1 MPVLNSKDLNDI
13 FHQPLNEMEAS
24 RLHSLVKN
32 ANHNKAFTQQ
42 LALDASKLLTISEER
57 LDGINDSGFIKR
69 CWNSFTGENRNI
81 RNRNNEDLLKM
92 QHFSWNYLKELQSQN
107 LINSYSVAT
116 IINNLTATNDILY
129 ETRGF
134 LEKVVDKVKDI
145 DNRLALSEWALNI
158 KVNKRRFKSYPKTIL
173 VLYVILDF
181 IKSNKDIQFSRKDMN
196 YIMVLLDEMGVDF
209 DKELRFID
217 FIIDL
222 INDIE
227 IIKVDNYREL
237 IDLSFEDHYVDNRF
251 IEDNISG
258 SFFNTLYFLSE
269 NYNRIHE
276 IVSDNTI
283 CDTDE
288 KFEKI
293 VFKFFSEDFDFL
305 ESKYTIR
312 EIAEEIV
319 GSSVLTINLYK
330 EQNGLYET
338 EEDGFNEEEVYSG
351 DFKSSQGEHIE
362 ENTSFNELI
371 VNLELSSISATLLR
385 FRNFE
390 ISMKSNEYSFYS
402 DDSVFGFNKSIFS
415 KVVSSIGG
423 SATALGRSSCT
434 SDLNDYKKEVSEYI
448 SDKEYYL
455 TQANSIIANYNL
467 EKIAF
472 ESHIGYS
479 DIDLDTSA
487 TNDDW
492 HDQFNYIL
500 DQIEKS
506 IDSFTDA
513 CDNAVQQLELFKNN
527 EYDKS
532 VIQMQ
537 RQAEEDHK
545 NKINAE
551 RESKKTVTISDN
563 IEVSIDWQIVKNLP
577 IHPEDIHTIES
588 FNNKWIVLGKDTNV
602 YLSNNGEDWHT
613 LDMCE
618 VNGIVYISTIKIIDD
633 TCILFHND
641 YEKNGFTYSSDGENW
656 YIGNIPK
663 GVDYFDGLYPTESIV
678 KLDDIWLWLFTERT
692 EYSYT
697 EKGFF
702 TNLNKKGDYKKA
714 VLMYAS
720 GLDGRWEK
728 WEHSPSLNEG
738 LEIEKFSILPN
749 SNIPILLAEYNWM
762 YKDHKKKVDAV
773 PMAIYL
779 SDNYRWRNCNWEFDS
794 IRSDSSFNKI
804 KDFYYYHDSFGGS
817 FKSKNGFE
825 WEKADMDF
833 SADNSL
839 NFNSLYI
846 FTSYNKLHILTDVAE
861 AHEMILEDG
870 NWRDFSINGSKIL
883 AIHSPS
889 HHEKNLM
896 LGSINIRDLISN

>member
-1 MPVLNSKDLNDI
+1 MPVLDSKELDDV
-13 FHQPLNEMEAS
+13 FHQPLNEVES
-24 RLHSLVKN
+24 LRLDSLVKN
-32 ANHNKAFTQQ
+32 ANNNKAFTQQ
-42 LALDASKLLTISEER
+42 LALDASKLLTVSEER
-57 LDGINDSGFIKR
+57 LNEIKDSGFIKR
-69 CWNSFTGENRNI
+69 CWNSFTGENRDI

-107 LINSYSVAT
+107 LINSYSIAT
-116 IINNLTATNDILY
+116 IVNNLAATNDIIS
-129 ETRGF
+129 ETRVF
-134 LEKVVDKVKDI
+134 LEKVVDKVQDI
-145 DNRLALSEWALNI
+145 DNRLTLSEWALNI
-158 KVNKRRFKSYPKTIL
+158 KVNKRKFKSYPKTIL
-173 VLYVILDF
+173 VLYIIFDF
-181 IKSNKDIQFSRKDMN
+181 IKNNRDMQFSRKDIN
-196 YIMVLLDEMGVDF
+196 YIMVLLDEMNVDF

-217 FIIDL
+217 FITDL

-227 IIKVDNYREL
+227 MIKINSYREL
-237 IDLSFEDHYVDNRF
+237 IDLSLDDCCIDNRF
-251 IEDNISG
+251 VEDNISG

-269 NYNRIHE
+269 NYNRIYD
-276 IVSDNTI
+276 IVSDDII

-319 GSSVLTINLYK
+319 GSSVLTRHIYK

-351 DFKSSQGEHIE
+351 DFKSPQVEYIE
-362 ENTSFNELI
+362 GNNSFDELI
-371 VNLELSSISATLLR
+371 ENLEISSSSATLLSL
-385 FRNFE
+385 RNFE
-390 ISMKSNEYSFYS
+390 ISMKSNEYSFYL
-402 DDSVFGFNKSIFS
+402 DDSGFSFNKSIFN

-434 SDLNDYKKEVSEYI
+434 SDLNDYKKEVGEFI
-448 SDKEYYL
+448 SDKGYYL

-472 ESHIGYS
+472 ENNIGYS
-479 DIDLDTSA
+479 DINLDTSA

-506 IDSFTDA
+506 IDSFANA
-513 CDNAVQQLELFKNN
+513 CDDAVQQLKLFKNN

-545 NKINAE
+545 SKINAD
-551 RESKKTVTISDN
+551 RESKKIVTISDN
-563 IEVSIDWQIVKNLP
+563 MEISIDWQIIKNLP
-577 IHPEDIHTIES
+577 IHSEDIHTIES

-602 YLSNNGEDWHT
+602 YLSNNSEDWHA
-613 LDMCE
+613 LDMGE
-618 VNGIVYISTIKIIDD
+618 VNGIVYISKIKIIDD

-641 YEKNGFTYSSDGENW
+641 YEENGFTYSSDGENW
-656 YIGNIPK
+656 YIGSVPK

-678 KLDDIWLWLFTERT
+678 KLNNIWLWLFTKRT

-702 TNLNKKGDYKKA
+702 TNSSKKGDYKKP

-720 GLDGRWEK
+720 GLDGRWDE

-749 SNIPILLAEYNWM
+749 SNIPILLAEYNWS
-762 YKDHKKKVDAV
+762 YKDNKKKVEAV
-773 PMAIYL
+773 PIAIYL

-804 KDFYYYHDSFGGS
+804 KDFYYYHNSFGGS

-833 SADNSL
+833 TADKCL

-846 FTSYNKLHILTDVAE
+846 FTSYNKLYMLTDVAE
-861 AHEMILEDG
+861 AHEMILEEG
-870 NWRDFSINGSKIL
+870 NWRGFSINGSKIL
-883 AIHSPS
+883 AIHAPS
-889 HHEKNLM
+889 NHEKNLM
-896 LGSINIRDLISN
+896 LGSIDIKNLTSD

>member
-1 MPVLNSKDLNDI
+1 MPVLDSKELDDV
-13 FHQPLNEMEAS
+13 FHQPLNEVES
-24 RLHSLVKN
+24 LRLDSLVKN
-32 ANHNKAFTQQ
+32 ANNNKAFTQQ
-42 LALDASKLLTISEER
+42 LALDASKLLTVSEER
-57 LDGINDSGFIKR
+57 LNEIKDSGFIKR
-69 CWNSFTGENRNI
+69 CWNSFTGENRDI

-107 LINSYSVAT
+107 LINSYSIAT
-116 IINNLTATNDILY
+116 IINNLAATNDILS
-129 ETRGF
+129 ETRVF
-134 LEKVVDKVKDI
+134 LEKVVDKVQDI
-145 DNRLALSEWALNI
+145 DNRLTLSEWALNI
-158 KVNKRRFKSYPKTIL
+158 KVNKRKFKSYPKTIL
-173 VLYVILDF
+173 VLYIIFDF
-181 IKSNKDIQFSRKDMN
+181 IKNNRDMQFSRKDIN
-196 YIMVLLDEMGVDF
+196 YIMVLLDEMNVDF

-217 FIIDL
+217 FITDL

-227 IIKVDNYREL
+227 MIKINSYREL
-237 IDLSFEDHYVDNRF
+237 IDLSLDDCCIDNRF
-251 IEDNISG
+251 VEDNISG

-269 NYNRIHE
+269 NYNRIYD
-276 IVSDNTI
+276 IVSDDII

-319 GSSVLTINLYK
+319 GSSVLTRHIYK

-351 DFKSSQGEHIE
+351 DFKSPQVEHIE
-362 ENTSFNELI
+362 GNNSFDELI
-371 VNLELSSISATLLR
+371 ENLEISSSSATLLSL
-385 FRNFE
+385 RNFE
-390 ISMKSNEYSFYS
+390 ISMKSNEYSFYL
-402 DDSVFGFNKSIFS
+402 DDSGFSFNKSIFN

-434 SDLNDYKKEVSEYI
+434 SDLNDYKKEVSDYI
-448 SDKEYYL
+448 SDKGYYL

-472 ESHIGYS
+472 ENNIGYS
-479 DIDLDTSA
+479 DINLDTSA

-506 IDSFTDA
+506 IDSFANA
-513 CDNAVQQLELFKNN
+513 CDGAVQQLKLFKNN

-545 NKINAE
+545 NKINAD
-551 RESKKTVTISDN
+551 RESKKIVTISDN
-563 IEVSIDWQIVKNLP
+563 MEISIDWQIIKNLP
-577 IHPEDIHTIES
+577 IHSEDIHTIES

-602 YLSNNGEDWHT
+602 YLSNNSEDWHA
-613 LDMCE
+613 LDMGK
-618 VNGIVYISTIKIIDD
+618 VNGIVYISKIKIIDD

-641 YEKNGFTYSSDGENW
+641 YEENGFTYSSDGENW
-656 YIGNIPK
+656 YIGSVPK

-678 KLDDIWLWLFTERT
+678 KLDDIWLWLFTKRT

-702 TNLNKKGDYKKA
+702 TNSSKKGDYKKP

-720 GLDGRWEK
+720 GLDGRWDE

-749 SNIPILLAEYNWM
+749 SNIPILLAEYNWS
-762 YKDHKKKVDAV
+762 YKDNKKKVEAV
-773 PMAIYL
+773 PIAIYL

-804 KDFYYYHDSFGGS
+804 KDFYYYHNSFGGS

-833 SADNSL
+833 TADKCL

-846 FTSYNKLHILTDVAE
+846 FTSYNKLYMLTDVAE
-861 AHEMILEDG
+861 AHEMILEEG
-870 NWRDFSINGSKIL
+870 NWRGFSINGSKIL
-883 AIHSPS
+883 AIHAPS
-889 HHEKNLM
+889 NHEKNLM
-896 LGSINIRDLISN
+896 LGSIDIKNLTSD

>member
-13 FHQPLNEMEAS
+13 FHQPLNELEAS
-24 RLHSLVKN
+24 RLDSLVKN

-92 QHFSWNYLKELQSQN
+92 QHFAWNYLKELQSQN
-107 LINSYSVAT
+107 LINSYSIAT

-158 KVNKRRFKSYPKTIL
+158 KVNKRKLKSYPKKIL
-173 VLYVILDF
+173 LLYIILDF
-181 IKSNKDIQFSRKDMN
+181 IKSHKDIQFSRKDTN
-196 YIMVLLDEMGVDF
+196 HIMVLLDEMDINTDEEV
-209 DKELRFID
+209 RFID

-227 IIKVDNYREL
+227 IIKVNNYREL
-237 IDLSFEDHYVDNRF
+237 IDLSFDDYHIDNRF

-269 NYNRIHE
+269 NYNRIYD
-276 IVSDNTI
+276 IVSDNKI

-305 ESKYTIR
+305 DSKYTIK
-312 EIAEEIV
+312 EIVEEIV
-319 GSSVLTINLYK
+319 GSSVLTVHVYK

-338 EEDGFNEEEVYSG
+338 EEDVFDEEETHS
-351 DFKSSQGEHIE
+351 DDLKLSQDEFLEI
-362 ENTSFNELI
+362 NTSFDELI
-371 VNLELSSISATLLR
+371 ENLEDSSFSATTLSLK
-385 FRNFE
+385 NFK
-390 ISMKSNEYSFYS
+390 ISMRANEYAFYS
-402 DDSVFGFNKSIFS
+402 DDSDFSFNKSIFS

-434 SDLNDYKKEVSEYI
+434 SDLNDYKKEVSKYI

-472 ESHIGYS
+472 ESNIGYS

-506 IDSFTDA
+506 IDSFTNA
-513 CDNAVQQLELFKNN
+513 CDDAVQQLELFKNN

-551 RESKKTVTISDN
+551 RESKKTVIISDN
-563 IEVSIDWQIVKNLP
+563 MEVSIDWQIVKNLP

-588 FNNKWIVLGKDTNV
+588 FNNKWIVLDKDTNI

-613 LDMCE
+613 LDMGE

-656 YIGNIPK
+656 YTGNIPK

-678 KLDDIWLWLFTERT
+678 KLDDIWLWLFTKRT

-702 TNLNKKGDYKKA
+702 TNSNKEGDYKKP

-720 GLDGRWEK
+720 SLDGEWGE
-728 WEHSPSLNEG
+728 WQHSPNLSEG
-738 LEIEKFSILPN
+738 LEIEKLSILPN
-749 SNIPILLAEYNWM
+749 SNIPILLADYNWS
-762 YKDHKKKVDAV
+762 YKNNKKKVDAV
-773 PMAIYL
+773 PIAIYL

-804 KDFYYYHDSFGGS
+804 KDFYYYHNSFGGS

>member
-1 MPVLNSKDLNDI
+1 MPALDSKELNNI
-13 FHQPLNEMEAS
+13 FHQQLNEEEAS
-24 RLHSLVKN
+24 RLDSLVKN
-32 ANHNKAFTQQ
+32 ANNNKAFTQQ

-57 LDGINDSGFIKR
+57 LSGINNSGFIKR
-69 CWNSFTGENRNI
+69 CWNSFTGENQNI

-92 QHFSWNYLKELQSQN
+92 QHFAWNYLKELQSQN

-116 IINNLTATNDILY
+116 IVNNLTATNDILY

-134 LEKVVDKVKDI
+134 LEKVVDRVKNI

-158 KVNKRRFKSYPKTIL
+158 KVNKRKFKSYPKIIL
-173 VLYVILDF
+173 VLYIALDF
-181 IKSNKDIQFSRKDMN
+181 IKSHRDIQFSRKDTN
-196 YIMVLLDEMGVDF
+196 HIIVLLDEMGINTDEEV
-209 DKELRFID
+209 RFID
-217 FIIDL
+217 FIVDL
-222 INDIE
+222 MNDIE
-227 IIKVDNYREL
+227 IIKIDNYQEL
-237 IDLSFEDHYVDNRF
+237 IDLSFDDCHIDNRF

-269 NYNRIHE
+269 NYNKIYE
-276 IVSDNTI
+276 IVSDNII

-293 VFKFFSEDFDFL
+293 IFKFFSEDFDFL
-305 ESKYTIR
+305 DSKHTIK
-312 EIAEEIV
+312 EIVEEIV
-319 GSSVLTINLYK
+319 GSSALTIHVYK
-330 EQNGLYET
+330 EQNGLHEI
-338 EEDGFNEEEVYSG
+338 EEDVFDEEEDNS
-351 DFKSSQGEHIE
+351 DDLKLSQDEFLEI
-362 ENTSFNELI
+362 NTSFDELI
-371 VNLELSSISATLLR
+371 KNLEASSSSATILSLK
-385 FRNFE
+385 NFK
-390 ISMKSNEYSFYS
+390 ISMRANEYAFYS
-402 DDSVFGFNKSIFS
+402 DDSDFVFNKSIFS

-434 SDLNDYKKEVSEYI
+434 SDLNGYKKEAREFI
-448 SDKEYYL
+448 SDNRCYL
-455 TQANSIIANYNL
+455 SEANSIIAKYNL

-472 ESHIGYS
+472 ESNIGYL

-506 IDSFTDA
+506 IDSFTNA
-513 CDNAVQQLELFKNN
+513 CDDAVQQLELFKNN

-537 RQAEEDHK
+537 RQAEEDYK

-551 RESKKTVTISDN
+551 RDSKKTVTISDN
-563 IEVSIDWQIVKNLP
+563 MEVSIDWQIVKNLP

-613 LDMCE
+613 LDMGK
-618 VNGIVYISTIKIIDD
+618 VNGIVYINTIKIIDD
-633 TCILFHND
+633 ICILFHND

-678 KLDDIWLWLFTERT
+678 KLDDIWLWLFTKRT
-692 EYSYT
+692 EYSYI

-702 TNLNKKGDYKKA
+702 TNSNKKGDYKKP

-720 GLDGRWEK
+720 SLDGEWGE
-728 WEHSPSLNEG
+728 WQYSPNLSEG
-738 LEIEKFSILPN
+738 LEIEKLSILPN
-749 SNIPILLAEYNWM
+749 SNIPILLADYNWS
-762 YKDHKKKVDAV
+762 YKNNKKKVDAV
-773 PMAIYL
+773 PIAIYL
-779 SDNYRWRNCNWEFDS
+779 SNNYRWRNCNWEFDS
-794 IRSDSSFNKI
+794 IRSDSFFNKI
-804 KDFYYYHDSFGGS
+804 KDFYYYHNSYGVS

-825 WEKADMDF
+825 WEKADIDF

-846 FTSYNKLHILTDVAE
+846 FTSYNKLIILTDVAE

-889 HHEKNLM
+889 NHEKNLM
-896 LGSINIRDLISN
+896 LGSIDIKNLISN

>member
-1 MPVLNSKDLNDI
+1 MPVLDSKELDDV
-13 FHQPLNEMEAS
+13 FHQPLNEVES
-24 RLHSLVKN
+24 LRLDSLVKN
-32 ANHNKAFTQQ
+32 ANNNKAFTQQ
-42 LALDASKLLTISEER
+42 LALDASKLLTVSEER
-57 LDGINDSGFIKR
+57 LNEIKDSGFIKR
-69 CWNSFTGENRNI
+69 CWNSFTGENRDI

-92 QHFSWNYLKELQSQN
+92 QHFSWNYLKELQNQN
-107 LINSYSVAT
+107 LINSYSIAT
-116 IINNLTATNDILY
+116 IINNLAATNDILS
-129 ETRGF
+129 ETRVF
-134 LEKVVDKVKDI
+134 LEKVVDKVQDI
-145 DNRLALSEWALNI
+145 DNRLTLSEWALNI
-158 KVNKRRFKSYPKTIL
+158 KVNKRKFKSYPKTIL
-173 VLYVILDF
+173 VLYIIFDF
-181 IKSNKDIQFSRKDMN
+181 IKNNRDMQFSRKDIN
-196 YIMVLLDEMGVDF
+196 YIMVLLDEMNVDF

-217 FIIDL
+217 FIMDL

-227 IIKVDNYREL
+227 IIKINSYREL
-237 IDLSFEDHYVDNRF
+237 IDLSLDDCCIDNRF
-251 IEDNISG
+251 VEDNISG

-269 NYNRIHE
+269 NYNRIYD
-276 IVSDNTI
+276 IVSDDII

-319 GSSVLTINLYK
+319 GSSVLTRHIYK

-351 DFKSSQGEHIE
+351 DFKSPQVEHIGG
-362 ENTSFNELI
+362 NNSFDELI
-371 VNLELSSISATLLR
+371 ENLEISSSSATLLSL
-385 FRNFE
+385 RNFE
-390 ISMKSNEYSFYS
+390 ISMKSNEYSFYL
-402 DDSVFGFNKSIFS
+402 DDSGFSFNKSIFN

-434 SDLNDYKKEVSEYI
+434 SDLNDYKKEVSDYI
-448 SDKEYYL
+448 SDKGYYL

-472 ESHIGYS
+472 ENNIGYS
-479 DIDLDTSA
+479 DINLDTSA

-506 IDSFTDA
+506 IDSFANA
-513 CDNAVQQLELFKNN
+513 CDNAVQQLKLFKNN

-537 RQAEEDHK
+537 RQAEEDNE
-545 NKINAE
+545 NKINAD
-551 RESKKTVTISDN
+551 RESKKIVTISDN
-563 IEVSIDWQIVKNLP
+563 MEISIDWQIIKNLP
-577 IHPEDIHTIES
+577 IHSEDIDTIES

-602 YLSNNGEDWHT
+602 YLSNNGEDWHA
-613 LDMCE
+613 LDMGE
-618 VNGIVYISTIKIIDD
+618 VNGIVYISKIKIIDD

-641 YEKNGFTYSSDGENW
+641 YEENGFTYSSDGENW
-656 YIGNIPK
+656 YIGSVPK

-678 KLDDIWLWLFTERT
+678 KLDDIWLWLFTKRT

-702 TNLNKKGDYKKA
+702 TNSNKKGDYKKP

-720 GLDGRWEK
+720 GLDGRWDE

-749 SNIPILLAEYNWM
+749 SNIPILLAEYNWS
-762 YKDHKKKVDAV
+762 YKDNKKKVDAV
-773 PMAIYL
+773 PIAIYL
-779 SDNYRWRNCNWEFDS
+779 SDNYRWRNCSWEFDS

-804 KDFYYYHDSFGGS
+804 KDFYYYHNSFGGS

-833 SADNSL
+833 TANKCL

-846 FTSYNKLHILTDVAE
+846 FTSYNKLYMLTDVAE
-861 AHEMILEDG
+861 VHEMILEEG

-883 AIHSPS
+883 AIHAPS
-889 HHEKNLM
+889 NHEKNLM
-896 LGSINIRDLISN
+896 LGSIDIKNLTSD

>member
-1 MPVLNSKDLNDI
+1 MPALNSKELNNI
-13 FHQPLNEMEAS
+13 FHQPLNEVESS
-24 RLHSLVKN
+24 RLDSLVKN
-32 ANHNKAFTQQ
+32 ANNNKAFTQQ

-57 LDGINDSGFIKR
+57 LNGINNSGFIKR
-69 CWNSFTGENRNI
+69 CWNSFTGENKNI

-92 QHFSWNYLKELQSQN
+92 QHFAWNYLNELQSQN
-107 LINSYSVAT
+107 LINSYSIAT
-116 IINNLTATNDILY
+116 IINNLSATNDIVS
-129 ETRGF
+129 ETRVF

-158 KVNKRRFKSYPKTIL
+158 KVNKRKLKSYPEKIL
-173 VLYVILDF
+173 ILYIIFDF
-181 IKSNKDIQFSRKDMN
+181 IKSNRDIQFSRKDIN
-196 YIMVLLDEMGVDF
+196 HIMVLLGEMNIDF

-227 IIKVDNYREL
+227 IIKIDNYREL
-237 IDLSFEDHYVDNRF
+237 IDLSLYDCNIDNRF

-269 NYNRIHE
+269 NYNRIYD
-276 IVSDNTI
+276 IVSDDTI

-305 ESKYTIR
+305 DSKYTIK
-312 EIAEEIV
+312 EIVEEIV
-319 GSSVLTINLYK
+319 GSSVLTVHVYK

-338 EEDGFNEEEVYSG
+338 EEDVFDEEETHS
-351 DFKSSQGEHIE
+351 DHLKLSQDEFLEI
-362 ENTSFNELI
+362 NTSFDELI
-371 VNLELSSISATLLR
+371 KNLEASSSSATILSLK
-385 FRNFE
+385 NFK
-390 ISMKSNEYSFYS
+390 ISMRANEYAFYS
-402 DDSVFGFNKSIFS
+402 DDSDFSFNKSIFS
-415 KVVSSIGG
+415 KVVSSISG
-423 SATALGRSSCT
+423 SATALGRLSCT
-434 SDLNDYKKEVSEYI
+434 SDLNDYKKEVGEFI
-448 SDKEYYL
+448 SDKICHLSE
-455 TQANSIIANYNL
+455 ANSIIASYNL
-467 EKIAF
+467 ETIAF
-472 ESHIGYS
+472 ENNVGYS

-500 DQIEKS
+500 DQIEKT
-506 IDSFTDA
+506 IDSFTNA
-513 CDNAVQQLELFKNN
+513 CDDAVQQLELFKNN

-537 RQAEEDHK
+537 RQAEEDH
-545 NKINAE
+545 NSKINAD
-551 RESKKTVTISDN
+551 RESKKIVIISDN
-563 IEVSIDWQIVKNLP
+563 MEISIDWQIIKNLP

-588 FNNKWIVLGKDTNV
+588 FNDKWIVLGKDTNV
-602 YLSNNGEDWHT
+602 YLSNNGEDWHA
-613 LDMCE
+613 LDMGE

-641 YEKNGFTYSSDGENW
+641 YEKNGFTYSLDGENW
-656 YIGNIPK
+656 YIGSIPK

-678 KLDDIWLWLFTERT
+678 KLDDIWLWLFTKRT
-692 EYSYT
+692 EYNYT

-702 TNLNKKGDYKKA
+702 TNSSKKGDYKKP

-720 GLDGRWEK
+720 VLDGRWEE
-728 WEHSPSLNEG
+728 WEYSPSLNEG

-749 SNIPILLAEYNWM
+749 SNIPILLAEYNWI
-762 YKDHKKKVDAV
+762 YKDNKKKVDAV
-773 PMAIYL
+773 PVAIYL

-804 KDFYYYHDSFGGS
+804 KDFYYYHNSFGDS

-825 WEKADMDF
+825 WEKSDMDF
-833 SADNSL
+833 TADKFL

-846 FTSYNKLHILTDVAE
+846 FTSYNKLHILTDIAE
-861 AHEMILEDG
+861 AHEMILEEG

-883 AIHSPS
+883 AVHAPS
-889 HHEKNLM
+889 NHEKNLM
-896 LGSINIRDLISN
+896 LGSIDIKNLISD

>member
-1 MPVLNSKDLNDI
+1 MPVLDSKELDDV
-13 FHQPLNEMEAS
+13 FHQPLNEVES
-24 RLHSLVKN
+24 LRLDSLVKN
-32 ANHNKAFTQQ
+32 ANNNKAFTQQ
-42 LALDASKLLTISEER
+42 LALDASKLLTVSEER
-57 LDGINDSGFIKR
+57 LNEIKDSGFIKR
-69 CWNSFTGENRNI
+69 CWNSFTGENRDI

-92 QHFSWNYLKELQSQN
+92 QHFSWNYLKELQNQN
-107 LINSYSVAT
+107 LINSYSIAT
-116 IINNLTATNDILY
+116 IINNLAATNDILS
-129 ETRGF
+129 ETRVF
-134 LEKVVDKVKDI
+134 LEKVVDKVQDI
-145 DNRLALSEWALNI
+145 DNRLTLSEWALNI
-158 KVNKRRFKSYPKTIL
+158 KVNKRKFKSYPKTIL
-173 VLYVILDF
+173 VLYIIFDF
-181 IKSNKDIQFSRKDMN
+181 IKNNRDMQFSRKDIN
-196 YIMVLLDEMGVDF
+196 YIMVLLDEMNVDF

-217 FIIDL
+217 FIMDL

-227 IIKVDNYREL
+227 IIKINSYREL
-237 IDLSFEDHYVDNRF
+237 IDLSLDDCCIDNRF
-251 IEDNISG
+251 VEDNISG

-269 NYNRIHE
+269 NYNRIYD
-276 IVSDNTI
+276 IVSDDII

-319 GSSVLTINLYK
+319 GSSVLTRHIYK

-351 DFKSSQGEHIE
+351 DFKSPQVEHIGG
-362 ENTSFNELI
+362 NNSFDELI
-371 VNLELSSISATLLR
+371 ENLEISSSSATLLSL
-385 FRNFE
+385 RNFE
-390 ISMKSNEYSFYS
+390 ISMKSNEYSFYL
-402 DDSVFGFNKSIFS
+402 DDSGFSFNKSIFN

-434 SDLNDYKKEVSEYI
+434 SDLNDYKKEVSDYI
-448 SDKEYYL
+448 SDKGYYL

-472 ESHIGYS
+472 ENNIGYS
-479 DIDLDTSA
+479 DINLDTSA

-506 IDSFTDA
+506 IDSFANA
-513 CDNAVQQLELFKNN
+513 CDNAVQQLKLFKNN

-537 RQAEEDHK
+537 RQAEEDNE
-545 NKINAE
+545 NKINAD
-551 RESKKTVTISDN
+551 RESKKIVTISDN
-563 IEVSIDWQIVKNLP
+563 MEISIDWQIIKNLP
-577 IHPEDIHTIES
+577 IHSEDIDTIES

-602 YLSNNGEDWHT
+602 YLSNNGEDWHA
-613 LDMCE
+613 LDMGE
-618 VNGIVYISTIKIIDD
+618 VNGIVYISKIKIIDD

-641 YEKNGFTYSSDGENW
+641 YEENGFTYSSDGENW
-656 YIGNIPK
+656 YIGSVPK

-678 KLDDIWLWLFTERT
+678 KLDEIWLWLFTKRT

-702 TNLNKKGDYKKA
+702 TNSNKKGDYKKP

-720 GLDGRWEK
+720 GLDGRWDE

-749 SNIPILLAEYNWM
+749 SNIPILLAEYNWS
-762 YKDHKKKVDAV
+762 YKDNKKKVDAV
-773 PMAIYL
+773 PIAIYL
-779 SDNYRWRNCNWEFDS
+779 SDNYRWRNCSWEFDS
-794 IRSDSSFNKI
+794 IRSDSCFNKI
-804 KDFYYYHDSFGGS
+804 KDFYYYHNSFGGS

-833 SADNSL
+833 TANKCL

-846 FTSYNKLHILTDVAE
+846 FTSYNKLYMLTDVAE
-861 AHEMILEDG
+861 VHEMILEEG

-883 AIHSPS
+883 AIHAPS
-889 HHEKNLM
+889 NHEKNLM
-896 LGSINIRDLISN
+896 LGSIDIKNLTSD